1 MAVLHLDL
9 PLVRLCGHSG
19 CSKSHHHLI
28 IFLPY
33 SIYKMEKK
41 NPKESGHPFCGTI
54 SVPHF
59 TIIHGWLIRFP
70 LKYSV
75 LAAGLLT
82 AALIIMYR
90 SVLFVMKN
98 T

>member
-1 MAVLHLDL
+1 
-9 PLVRLCGHSG
+9 
-19 CSKSHHHLI
+19 
-28 IFLPY
+28 
-33 SIYKMEKK
+33 MEKKK

-82 AALIIMYR
+82 AALIIMYT